1 FAYLGRGDA
10 QNAVKEME
18 TAVTF
23 DPELALRRSQL
34 AYIYAATGQQ
44 DKAQAIVSS
53 LEHPQ
58 QDQYISPA
66 ALAIAYTGLGER
78 DKALTALE
86 RAQHTA
92 QIVAK
97 VYSHPPVEAVHARLR
112 EDERSGL
119 MSWLERHGWDNIGAV
134 VGHAPH
140 LGFLV
145 TWLMS
150 GQKVSRV
157 ALKKGSAC
165 LL

>member
-1 FAYLGRGDA
+1 
-10 QNAVKEME
+10 ME

-86 RAQHTA
+86 RAVDSHDISLLTGA
-92 QIVAK
+92 TPLMDKTFDPLRGDARFAK
-97 VYSHPPVEAVHARLR
+97 ILARMNL
-112 EDERSGL
+112 SQFQT
-119 MSWLERHGWDNIGAV
+119 H
-134 VGHAPH
+134 
-140 LGFLV
+140 
-145 TWLMS
+145 
-150 GQKVSRV
+150 
-157 ALKKGSAC
+157 
-165 LL
+165 